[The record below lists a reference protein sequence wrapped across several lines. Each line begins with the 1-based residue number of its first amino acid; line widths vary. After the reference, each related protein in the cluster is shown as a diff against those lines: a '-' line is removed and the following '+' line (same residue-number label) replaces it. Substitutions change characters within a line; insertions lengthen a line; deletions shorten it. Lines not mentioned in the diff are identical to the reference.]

1 MTILQGLQ
9 VIEISG
15 YGASA
20 IACKHLADWGAQVTI
35 LEPAD
40 GTPLREEPP
49 YYEAGGERK
58 SATWAWLSRGKTAVR
73 VGDGR
78 KVSHAD
84 ALALCQQADVVVAEN
99 DLLSSVL
106 GIGAGELKS
115 GLDGKTTCV
124 LVAPFATDGPYGQ
137 YSTTDFG
144 VTALGGWMAMLG
156 DPGRE
161 PISPGRGLVWR
172 ITGLFAFV
180 STLIGLRHVRQGGS
194 PQFVD
199 LSAQAAAASMI
210 SAPWLAQSIIGIPVQ
225 RHGTTFPLGVM
236 ECADGSIGIPPLTA
250 QHWEMLCHL
259 TGISD
264 VLDHPEGR
272 DPMYRVQHSAELY
285 ERVKPWL
292 AERTRAEIFEEAQS
306 WRLPAAP
313 VQTIQDRLDCPQLA
327 ARGYWKTVEI
337 DGKRVKTPR
346 VAYSVG
352 GIDPVQRPALQEAE
366 SVSLPASTTSAADG
380 DAGALP
386 FAGIRILDVTAF
398 WSGPYATMLLGALG
412 ADVIKCESI
421 QHPDGY
427 RYTLAPLGQDQWFE
441 KGPVYN
447 DSNCDKRG
455 ITLDLTSKTGK
466 ELFERFVAEA
476 DVVISNFSNRVMP
489 NLELTNERLLSINP
503 NLIAVTMP
511 GYGTGGPWEE
521 YVGYAIAFEQ
531 LVCGS
536 MTGYPDGAPTYLAG
550 FCDPMVG
557 LHVVSGITLALEQ
570 RERTGKGTEVEIPQC
585 EILDSLY
592 APEQIAVQHGAPVP
606 ARRGNKHEW
615 MAPHKAYRV
624 AGEDEW
630 LTIAVASD
638 EEFAKLAEKLDQP
651 ALADDPRF
659 ATAAARKQNEEALDE
674 IVSDA
679 VTQRDGAELERE
691 LQASGVKACRVS
703 KPFKLSDDA
712 GLQHIGF
719 FQDVTRPVTGTHPFK
734 RWPFRFSSIDS
745 AHKRPPPLLGEHNT
759 EVLTSVLGLTEEEIA
774 QLERD
779 EVIGTRPLGI
789 DG

>member
-15 YGASA
+15 YGAA
-20 IACKHLADWGAQVTI
+20 AMAGKHLADWGAQVTI

-40 GTPLREEPP
+40 GTPLRDEPP
-49 YYEAGGERK
+49 YYEMDGVRK

-73 VGDGR
+73 VGAGR
-78 KVSHAD
+78 TLSFAD
-84 ALALCQQADVVVAEN
+84 ALALCEQADVVVAES
-99 DLLSSVL
+99 DLTRAVL
-106 GIGAGELKS
+106 G
-115 GLDGKTTCV
+115 LDPTQVRPRLEGKTTCV

-137 YSTTDFG
+137 YSATDLG

-156 DPGRE
+156 DIERE
-161 PISPGRGLVWR
+161 PLSPGRGLIWR

-180 STLIGLRHVRQGGS
+180 STLVGLRHVRQGGA

-210 SAPWLAQSIIGIPVQ
+210 SAPWLAQSMIGVPIQ
-225 RHGTTFPLGVM
+225 RHGSTFPLGVM

-259 TGISD
+259 MGIGD
-264 VLDHPEGR
+264 VLEHPEGR
-272 DPMYRVQHSAELY
+272 DPMYRFQHSAELY

-292 AERTRAEIFEEAQS
+292 SERTRAEIFEEAQA

-313 VQTIQDRLDCPQLA
+313 VQTIQNRLDCPQLA

-352 GIDPVQRPALQEAE
+352 GVDPVERPALQEAE
-366 SVSLPASTTSAADG
+366 TVSLRTSKTSAADG

-386 FAGIRILDVTAF
+386 FAGIRVLDLTAF

-412 ADVIKCESI
+412 ADVIKFESI

-427 RYTLAPLGQDQWFE
+427 RYTLAPLGQDHWFE

-466 ELFERFVAEA
+466 DLFERFVAGA

-489 NLELTNERLLSINP
+489 NLGLTNDWLLNINP
-503 NLIAVTMP
+503 KLIAVTMP

-531 LVCGS
+531 LICGS
-536 MTGYPDGAPTYLAG
+536 MTGYPDGAPTYAAG

-557 LHVVSGITLALEQ
+557 LHVVAAITLALEQ

-585 EILDSLY
+585 ELLDSLF
-592 APEQIAVQHGAPVP
+592 APEQIAVQEGAPVP
-606 ARRGNKHEW
+606 SRRGNKHDW
-615 MAPHKAYRV
+615 MAPHEAYRV
-624 AGEDEW
+624 AGDDQW
-630 LTIAVASD
+630 ITIAVSSD
-638 EEFAKLAEKLDQP
+638 EEFAALVSTLDQP
-651 ALADDPRF
+651 DLARDGRF
-659 ATAAARKQNEEALDE
+659 ATVEARKRNEAALDP
-674 IVSDA
+674 IISDA
-679 VTQRDGAELERE
+679 VKERDPIGLERE
-691 LQASGVKACRVS
+691 LQTSGVKACRVA
-703 KPFKLSDDA
+703 KAFELPADA
-712 GLQHIGF
+712 GMQHVGF
-719 FQDVTRPVTGTHPFK
+719 FREVTRPVTGTHPFK
-734 RWPFRFSSIDS
+734 LWPFRFSSIDA
-745 AHKRPPPLLGEHNT
+745 AHKRPPPLLGEHNA
-759 EVLTSVLGLTEEEIA
+759 EVLMSILGLSEEEIA

-779 EVIGTRPLGI
+779 EVIGTKPLGI